1 MEKEKKIR
9 IELVLIFYLIACNM
23 LQILMINAKGSLYD
37 SIWKVCILVF
47 TIICCLYISIRHRL
61 KLSLKSTLIWS
72 IFTMLTTISNIFNG
86 CLLTDFSFS
95 NLVSYIYPIISFF
108 TFCVILGNISVD
120 KETMKKFLDY
130 FIVFITYTCVF
141 NMIYNYKLIINF
153 ANIKY
158 SYEIQ
163 IASFFNNRNTFALYL
178 LYGILSN
185 IIIITYYK
193 NKNKIYL
200 FTLLLFA
207 FNAFLTLS
215 RTNILCIVI
224 FIFTLYLTS
233 KNMRKNRKIILL
245 ICIGILVIICIPHFR
260 NFISQNLIRKESKL
274 SNRDN
279 IWKYGIDLYKDNI
292 LTGIG
297 INKALNKLKD
307 SFKNT
312 SFHNTYLSILLDGGI
327 VSAIAYMV
335 LLIYG
340 LKNIIMIK
348 KYNLELF
355 RIFMAIFIV
364 YIASGITET
373 NTLFESSATS
383 FLVTTFVFILPLY
396 TNNFYYKKTEERNY
410 IDENKKNN

>member
-1 MEKEKKIR
+1 MEKEKKVK
-9 IELVLIFYLIACNM
+9 IELLLICYLIACNM
-23 LQILMINAKGSLYD
+23 LQILMIDAKGSLYD
-37 SIWKVCILVF
+37 SIWKACILVF
-47 TIICCLYISIRHRL
+47 TIFSCVYISLKHKL
-61 KLSLKSTLIWS
+61 KLNKNNTSVWL
-72 IFTMLTTISNIFNG
+72 IFTILTTISNIFNG
-86 CLLTDFSFS
+86 CLLTNFSFS

-108 TFCVILGNISVD
+108 TFCVILGNVSVN

-130 FIVFITYTCVF
+130 FIAFVTYTCVF

-153 ANIKY
+153 TNIKY
-158 SYEIQ
+158 SYEMQ

-193 NKNKIYL
+193 DKNKIYL

-215 RTNILCIVI
+215 RTNILCIAI
-224 FIFTLYLTS
+224 FIATLYLTS
-233 KNMRKNRKIILL
+233 KNMRKNRKITLL
-245 ICIGILVIICIPHFR
+245 ICIEILVIICIPQFR

-274 SNRDN
+274 SNREN
-279 IWKYGIDLYKDNI
+279 IWKYGINLYKDNK

-297 INKALNKLKD
+297 INNALNKLKD

-312 SFHNTYLSILLDGGI
+312 SFHNTYLSILLNGGI
-327 VSAIAYMV
+327 VSAIAYMI
-335 LLIYG
+335 LLICG

-348 KYNLELF
+348 KYNLEIF

-364 YIASGITET
+364 YIVSGITET
-373 NTLFESSATS
+373 NILFESSATS

-396 TNNFYYKKTEERNY
+396 TNNFYYKKIEERNC
-410 IDENKKNN
+410 INENKKNN